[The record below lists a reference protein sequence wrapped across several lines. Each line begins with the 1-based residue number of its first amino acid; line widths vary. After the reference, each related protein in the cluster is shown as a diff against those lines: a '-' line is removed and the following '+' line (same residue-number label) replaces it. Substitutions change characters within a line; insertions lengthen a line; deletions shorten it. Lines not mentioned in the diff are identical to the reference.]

1 MIRAVINDGPGSG
14 KQEKSRPVFGRIRL
28 AGIFLM
34 TMLALTAA
42 DILAQP
48 PITSSA
54 AERDRTRKQ
63 LREQFTKNFRD
74 IQLNSQ
80 KLLKEHR
87 NRSLSSRDLSRHVR
101 SINKNAKTLRGL
113 MALGDLAEKIE
124 IEKEIDTPEDFDES
138 IQRLAT
144 LVREFAHNPIH
155 QNSKVFNTDL
165 AAQAQ
170 TDLLMIIDLSKIL
183 NDVSR
188 NYRPMNEIAN

>member
-1 MIRAVINDGPGSG
+1 MIRAVINDGQGSRAQDTG
-14 KQEKSRPVFGRIRL
+14 RPVIGRIRS

-34 TMLALTAA
+34 AILALTVT

-48 PITSSA
+48 PISSSA
-54 AERDRTRKQ
+54 AERERTRKQ
-63 LREQFTKNFRD
+63 FREQFTKNFRD
-74 IQLNSQ
+74 LQLNSQ

-87 NRSLSSRDLSRHVR
+87 NRRLTSRDLSRHVR

-138 IQRLAT
+138 IRRLAT
-144 LVREFAHNPIH
+144 LVREFVHNPIH

-170 TDLLMIIDLSKIL
+170 TDLLTIIDLSKIL
-183 NDVSR
+183 NELSR
-188 NYRPMNEIAN
+188 NYRPTNEIEN

>member
-1 MIRAVINDGPGSG
+1 MIRSVINNGPGPG
-14 KQEKSRPVFGRIRL
+14 AQETSRRLTGQIRI
-28 AGIFLM
+28 AGIFLI
-34 TMLALTAA
+34 TILTAS
-42 DILAQP
+42 DIPAQT

-54 AERDRTRKQ
+54 AERERARKQ
-63 LREQFTKNFRD
+63 LRDQFTKNFRD
-74 IQLNSQ
+74 LQLNSQ

-87 NRSLSSRDLSRHVR
+87 NRRLNSGDLSRHVR

-124 IEKEIDTPEDFDES
+124 IEKEINTPQDFDES
-138 IQRLAT
+138 IEQLAT
-144 LVREFAHNPIH
+144 LVREFVHNPIH

-170 TDLLMIIDLSKIL
+170 TDLLTIIDLSKIL

-188 NYRPMNEIAN
+188 NYRPTNEIDN